1 MNTEPTHSDRIEIAP
16 TAIATIAGHAVRRT
30 YGVVGMAA
38 RNVMNGITSAI
49 THDAHKGIDVHIG
62 ADDSV
67 RISVYVIM
75 EYGTNLAAVSRS
87 VAKSVRH
94 EVEHVT
100 GIAVAAVDV
109 YVQGLRITNPD

>member
-1 MNTEPTHSDRIEIAP
+1 MNAEPTHSDRIEITP

-75 EYGTNLAAVSRS
+75 EYGTNLATVSRS